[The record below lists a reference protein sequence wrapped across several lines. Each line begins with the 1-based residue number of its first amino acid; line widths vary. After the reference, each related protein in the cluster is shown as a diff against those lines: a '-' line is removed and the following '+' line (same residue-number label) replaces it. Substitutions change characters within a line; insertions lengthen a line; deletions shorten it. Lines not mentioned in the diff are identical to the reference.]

1 MDAWENDPADQTG
14 CCGVSIDHG
23 VVIRPDMDSS
33 IWDLQML
40 SEPGRRELIWMCFQ
54 KERGVALSD
63 EHRSGC
69 GGGGSV
75 PPWLKMGRGGVLT
88 WKKRSGNFQGERR

>member
-1 MDAWENDPADQTG
+1 MGSSNAEQTRSKGADLD
-14 CCGVSIDHG
+14 V
-23 VVIRPDMDSS
+23 
-33 IWDLQML
+33 LQ
-40 SEPGRRELIWMCFQ
+40 
-54 KERGVALSD
+54 KDRGVALSD

-69 GGGGSV
+69 GGGGSG